1 MLVEFEDDDLRRLYE
16 EPDFR
21 VAQIGRDLTKKF
33 RKVVGFVVQ
42 ASDERDIYAMSSLHF
57 EKLEGDR
64 FGQRSLRLDKQWR
77 LIVRVE
83 KTEADK
89 TIVVI
94 EIVDYH

>member
-16 EPDFR
+16 EPGFR
-21 VAQIGRDLTKKF
+21 VAQIGPQLTKKF

-42 ASDERDIYAMSSLHF
+42 ASDERDIYAMSSLHY
-57 EKLEGDR
+57 EKLSGAR
-64 FGQRSLRLDKQWR
+64 LGQRSLRLNQQWR

-83 KTEADK
+83 ETEEGN